1 MLRPFFLTSAVLLLL
16 LFSISIH
23 AYIFN
28 KNYHSKQIANITKL
42 SGINVL
48 SLSVSQHEPRFRYY
62 ERASNISYPELL
74 SIESM
79 SYVYE

>member
-1 MLRPFFLTSAVLLLL
+1 MLRPFLLTSAVLLLL
-16 LFSISIH
+16 LLSITTH
-23 AYIFN
+23 AYLYN
-28 KNYHSKQIANITKL
+28 NNYHSKQIANIAKL
-42 SGINVL
+42 SGINAL
-48 SLSVSQHEPRFRYY
+48 SLSTSQHEPRFRYY